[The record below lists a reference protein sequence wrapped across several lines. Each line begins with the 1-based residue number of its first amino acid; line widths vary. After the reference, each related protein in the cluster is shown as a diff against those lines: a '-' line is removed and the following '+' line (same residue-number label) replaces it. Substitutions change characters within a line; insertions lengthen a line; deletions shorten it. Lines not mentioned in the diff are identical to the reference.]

1 MNGTTTYVRFQSTER
16 SPRGHF
22 PGIFALANGLA
33 REGRLSDEQHRFW
46 RAGND
51 WYDAAYTDPSRVD
64 PSVYD
69 PDVNPG
75 AVAWFK
81 GTATHL
87 LDRIPGYLALLAAHG
102 VPCERLES
110 ADPGRVVYEDDVQ
123 IVVVPRQAGAAVRAD
138 GSGSAQAGRTLN

>member
-1 MNGTTTYVRFQSTER
+1 M
-16 SPRGHF
+16 
-22 PGIFALANGLA
+22 
-33 REGRLSDEQHRFW
+33 
-46 RAGND
+46 
-51 WYDAAYTDPSRVD
+51 
-64 PSVYD
+64 YD

-110 ADPGRVVYEDDVQ
+110 ADPGKVVYEDDVQ
-123 IVVVPRQAGAAVRAD
+123 IVVVPRQAGAVVRAD